1 MKWFDKKH
9 KINLGSLTLICMIA
23 IIATAVGSVFVP
35 HDKVYARF
43 CDSIS
48 YANNNLSKS
57 EINDLY
63 QNNPCF
69 SELNQSIS
77 DSTSGAR
84 TLTREQFVNQIS
96 QCLGGNAGGPIDNA
110 KNVNSCANAVATCN
124 IKMIDASN
132 CTPNNMA
139 DIAQWCSNGRSTG
152 SDDCGRINTSN
163 EATFNNAKDA
173 AKQQALSTCSTLGNA
188 TDVVKQQNAC
198 ADAVLN
204 KCTNPADTG
213 NGMFSRSTYSTYGYS
228 DYQAC
233 LNNALKSTAK
243 DGPECA
249 ARGGIWIDTNTK
261 DPNGPNTLSKG
272 CYNQASDLTNPQA
285 CSAANKGYVWQKKS
299 DNSYGCVDQ
308 NAVCKDHGGGQ
319 ANADGVC
326 PDGTKV
332 QSGGIAEG
340 VKDKGNVIG
349 TTSTC
354 GAARTNLIACKGKG
368 EQALGDVLKII
379 ISVLT
384 VIIGIAATGGLAW
397 AAILYA
403 KAEDNAGNVSEAKTL
418 IRNIVIGILLY
429 GFMVA
434 IVNWLVPGGVIG

>member
-1 MKWFDKKH
+1 MM
-9 KINLGSLTLICMIA
+9 LICMVA
-23 IIATAVGSVFVP
+23 IIATVAGSIIAP
-35 HDKVYARF
+35 NHTVYARF

-84 TLTREQFVNQIS
+84 TLTREQFVDQIS
-96 QCLGGNAGGPIDNA
+96 KCLNGNAGGIDNA

-132 CTPNNMA
+132 CTPDNMA
-139 DIAQWCSNGRSTG
+139 DIAQWCNNGRSTG
-152 SDDCGRINTSN
+152 SDNCGRINTSN
-163 EATFNNAKDA
+163 EATFNNAKDV
-173 AKQQALSTCSTLGNA
+173 AKQQALSTCSTSGNA

-213 NGMFSRSTYSTYGYS
+213 NGMFSRSTYTSYGFG
-228 DYQAC
+228 DYQTC
-233 LNNALKSTAK
+233 LSNALKSTAK
-243 DGPECA
+243 DGNECS

-285 CSAANKGYVWQKKS
+285 CSAANKGYVWQKTGT
-299 DNSYGCVDQ
+299 NSYECVDQ

-332 QSGGIAEG
+332 QSGGVAEG
-340 VKDKGNVIG
+340 VKNIGNING
-349 TTSTC
+349 PDSQC
-354 GAARTNLIACKGKG
+354 GSVKTNLIACKKNGPAG
-368 EQALGDVLKII
+368 QALGDVLKII

>member
-1 MKWFDKKH
+1 MM
-9 KINLGSLTLICMIA
+9 LICMVA
-23 IIATAVGSVFVP
+23 IIATVAGSIIAP
-35 HDKVYARF
+35 NHTVYARF

-84 TLTREQFVNQIS
+84 TLTREQFVDQIS
-96 QCLGGNAGGPIDNA
+96 KCLNGNAGGIDNA

-132 CTPNNMA
+132 CTPDNMA
-139 DIAQWCSNGRSTG
+139 DIAQWCNNGRSTG
-152 SDDCGRINTSN
+152 SDNCGRINTSN
-163 EATFNNAKDA
+163 EATFNNAKDV
-173 AKQQALSTCSTLGNA
+173 AKQQALSTCSTSGNA

-213 NGMFSRSTYSTYGYS
+213 NGMFSRSTYTSYGFG
-228 DYQAC
+228 DYQKC
-233 LNNALKSTAK
+233 LNNALFSSAK
-243 DGPECA
+243 NEQECT
-249 ARGGIWIDTNTK
+249 ARGGRWIGGTDGAQAPRCAEPVPVGPCEGHGGVDPK
-261 DPNGPNTLSKG
+261 DPAK
-272 CYNQASDLTNPQA
+272 
-285 CSAANKGYVWQKKS
+285 
-299 DNSYGCVDQ
+299 CVDGSSSKE
-308 NAVCKDHGGGQ
+308 N
-319 ANADGVC
+319 
-326 PDGTKV
+326 T
-332 QSGGIAEG
+332 AEG
-340 VKDKGNVIG
+340 VQGDIMRPSGQ
-349 TTSTC
+349 C
-354 GAARTNLIACKGKG
+354 GAARTNLISCTGKG
-368 EQALGDVLKII
+368 EQALGDILKII

-403 KAEDNAGNVSEAKTL
+403 KAEDNASNVSEAKTL

-434 IVNWLVPGGVIG
+434 IVNWLVPGGLIG